1 MSHTT
6 KHSAFKDIPRF
17 SHSTVLP
24 FDRFLFFF
32 NIYWLII
39 EVVSRSKLE
48 NRSMGLLINFRT
60 RLFRLIHSFKS
71 RPFFLIN
78 MLVLR
83 VTQYQHVT
91 VTVTRRVTA
100 CRVTVF
106 PSEGRTSIH
115 TVSRNLIKVISAA
128 KLSFM
133 TMSCF
138 SQEESKWRV
147 LIHPLES
154 FDTALLKIH
163 SARWN
168 FENKLVLEATSQN

>member
-1 MSHTT
+1 MEKFQTLHYRLLVRYLWKYFCFLIMTNIITLLQIHFSRFLSHTT

-32 NIYWLII
+32 NIYWLFI

-91 VTVTRRVTA
+91 VTVTR
-100 CRVTVF
+100 
-106 PSEGRTSIH
+106 
-115 TVSRNLIKVISAA
+115 VSRNVASRFSHLKVAPQYT
-128 KLSFM
+128 LY
-133 TMSCF
+133 
-138 SQEESKWRV
+138 
-147 LIHPLES
+147 
-154 FDTALLKIH
+154 
-163 SARWN
+163 
-168 FENKLVLEATSQN
+168 LVTWSR